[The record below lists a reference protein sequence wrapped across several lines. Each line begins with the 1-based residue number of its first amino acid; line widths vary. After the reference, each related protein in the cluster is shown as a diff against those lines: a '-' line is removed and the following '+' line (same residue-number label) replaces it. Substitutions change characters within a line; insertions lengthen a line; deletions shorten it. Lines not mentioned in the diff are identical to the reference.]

1 MNSLLPFTTD
11 IIRAFGW
18 TLLHSFWQAF
28 FVYACLRIV
37 LRIWPMASAAIK
49 YHLSF
54 LSLAGIAGWFLVTFY
69 NQLDAIR
76 EAQKIQEMAMTWDT
90 ATIAAAMEQLPKQS
104 SGLQTMLPGME
115 SYFPLLVAVYIV
127 GVTLMT
133 IKLCLDLAQLRQ
145 MRQEGISAMGRTWD
159 EHLLKLA
166 VNMGVTRKVQLF
178 ISQHLQVPVMIGF
191 LKPVILLPA
200 AMVSNLSPEQL
211 EAILLHELAH
221 IKRNDYLLNIFQSIV
236 ETILFFN
243 PFVWWISKNIR
254 LEREHCCDDLVIA
267 GTVQPLHYAKALVAL
282 EEYRLTANPMAM
294 AAADDKHHLL
304 HRIKRIMEMKTK
316 NLNYSQRVLAL
327 LIIVVGL
334 VSIAWLNPGNKNEK
348 KEKKQ
353 STFVGVT
360 ATDTIPLPPPAPAPS
375 PAAKPLPAPAP
386 AAPLPVPTPP
396 GAPVPEIAPLAS
408 PAPLPAVA
416 PLAPM
421 APMSPPAP
429 ISSVTF
435 NAAPLPPLPPA
446 APDYYTAYSS
456 FFADGDTTTPRSR
469 KIIVKGDD
477 GVEKAYNSITEMPE
491 ADRKKMEENYIRM
504 QQLYAD
510 MQKQQQQQR
519 NYNYNYSYNYDK
531 AFKFSKDE
539 FRKAMKAAEEAIK
552 KTDWSKMGKDIEANM
567 KKIDWNKMNK
577 EMAENMK
584 KWNADHKFNEIQF
597 NKLQDEIKRNFNK
610 ADWEKINK
618 QMQESLKKVDWDK
631 INKQMKESME
641 KYWAD
646 SSRHFQY
653 FRDRDGSYNWDEDR
667 AKVMAEGQISRR
679 EAMREAARVRADVDK
694 VIAEQRAEASR
705 VQAEARAQNSRVQ
718 AEARAQNARIQA
730 EQRTHNE
737 RIVAEQTERNNRIMA
752 EQRANNDKIRAEQ
765 NERNDKIRAEQNER
779 NNKIRAEQAANAEIR
794 RAEAEK
800 RAKVAQD
807 RRDALNDMLEG
818 MEKDNLLDRSKDYE
832 IEKKGD
838 DLYINGKKQPDE
850 VNKKY
855 EQYLKNKNV
864 SIKKSKDNYHI
875 NTQDNR

>member
-145 MRQEGISAMGRTWD
+145 MRQEGISAMGKTWD
-159 EHLLKLA
+159 EHLLRLA

-353 STFVGVT
+353 SNFIGVT
-360 ATDTIPLPPPAPAPS
+360 ATDTIPLPPPAPASPS
-375 PAAKPLPAPAP
+375 AIKPVPAPAP
-386 AAPLPVPTPP
+386 APAEVPP
-396 GAPVPEIAPLAS
+396 GSPVPEMAPLAPLAP
-408 PAPLPAVA
+408 PAPLAA
-416 PLAPM
+416 AQPLAPM
-421 APMSPPAP
+421 APMAPGAYNALIPPAP
-429 ISSVTF
+429 PTPPQYY
-435 NAAPLPPLPPA
+435 AAYTSYYA
-446 APDYYTAYSS
+446 A
-456 FFADGDTTTPRSR
+456 GDTTTPRSR

-477 GVEKAYNSITEMPE
+477 GVEKEYNSIAEMPE

-504 QQLYAD
+504 QQQYAD
-510 MQKQQQQQR
+510 LQKQQQR
-519 NYNYNYSYNYDK
+519 GYNYNYSYNYDK
-531 AFKFSKDE
+531 AFNFNKEE
-539 FRKAMKAAEEAIK
+539 FKKAMKAAQDAIN
-552 KTDWSKMGKDIEANM
+552 KTDWSKMGKEIEASM

-577 EMAENMK
+577 EIAENMK

-597 NKLQDEIKRNFNK
+597 NKLHDEIKRNFNK

-641 KYWAD
+641 KYWSD
-646 SSRHFQY
+646 SSKHFQY
-653 FRDRDGSYNWDEDR
+653 FRDGSFNWDEDHAR
-667 AKVMAEGQISRR
+667 EMAADRSAQR
-679 EAMREAARVRADVDK
+679 EARREAARAQADVYR
-694 VIAEQRAEASR
+694 VIAEQKAEAARVQADARAENSR
-705 VQAEARAQNSRVQ
+705 IQAEARAQN
-718 AEARAQNARIQA
+718 NRIQA
-730 EQRTHNE
+730 EQRAHNN
-737 RIVAEQTERNNRIMA
+737 RIVAEQM
-752 EQRANNDKIRAEQ
+752 ANNDRIRAEQ
-765 NERNDKIRAEQNER
+765 LANNYRVQAEQR
-779 NNKIRAEQAANAEIR
+779 AANAEIR
-794 RAEAEK
+794 RVEAEK

-807 RRDALNDMLEG
+807 RKDALNDMLEV
-818 MEKDNLLDRSKDYE
+818 MEKDNLLDRNKDFE

-838 DLYINGKKQPDE
+838 ELYINGKKQPDE

-864 SIKKSKDNYHI
+864 TIKKSRDNFHM

>member
-69 NQLDAIR
+69 NQLNAIK
-76 EAQKIQEMAMTWDT
+76 EAQKIQEMAMTWDP
-90 ATIAAAMEQLPKQS
+90 ATIAAAMEQLPQQS
-104 SGLQTMLPGME
+104 NGLQTMLPGME
-115 SYFPLLVAVYIV
+115 SYFPFLVAVYII

-145 MRQEGISAMGRTWD
+145 MRQEGISAMGVTWD

-166 VNMGVTRKVQLF
+166 VSMGVTRKVQLF

-211 EAILLHELAH
+211 ETILLHELAH

-236 ETILFFN
+236 ETVLFFN

-334 VSIAWLNPGNKNEK
+334 VSIAWLNPGNKTEN
-348 KEKKQ
+348 KEKKTT
-353 STFVGVT
+353 SIGMVS
-360 ATDTIPLPPPAPAPS
+360 DTIPLPPPAPQ
-375 PAAKPLPAPAP
+375 PAVKAAPAP
-386 AAPLPVPTPP
+386 VAPPAVTVPPPVPVPAPEAAP
-396 GAPVPEIAPLAS
+396 A
-408 PAPLPAVA
+408 PAPLPAFQS
-416 PLAPM
+416 LTPM
-421 APMSPPAP
+421 APVPPMTPPAP
-429 ISSVTF
+429 LSYMAPMQPMPPMPPIPPS
-435 NAAPLPPLPPA
+435 AAPLNVYY
-446 APDYYTAYSS
+446 APYNAL
-456 FFADGDTTTPRSR
+456 FADNDTTTPRSR

-477 GVEKAYNSITEMPE
+477 GVEKEYNSIAEMPE

-504 QQLYAD
+504 QQQYAE
-510 MQKQQQQQR
+510 MQKQHQR
-519 NYNYNYSYNYDK
+519 MNFNYNFSHNFNKDFRINK
-531 AFKFSKDE
+531 AE
-539 FRKAMKAAEEAIK
+539 FEKAMKAAQDAVK
-552 KTDWSKMGKDIEANM
+552 KTDWSKMGKDIEASM
-567 KKIDWNKMNK
+567 KKINWDKMNK
-577 EMAENMK
+577 DIAESLK
-584 KWNADHKFNEIQF
+584 KMNLDSKLSDIQF
-597 NKLQDEIKRNFNK
+597 NKLKEEIKINFNK
-610 ADWEKINK
+610 ADWEKVNK
-618 QMQESLKKVDWDK
+618 QVQESLKKVDWDK

-641 KYWAD
+641 KMKIVD
-646 SSRHFQY
+646 SSGNFHY
-653 FRDRDGSYNWDEDR
+653 NRDGDHFREGAYEMDEDR
-667 AKVMAEGQISRR
+667 SRFRSKIAARR
-679 EAMREAARVRADVDK
+679 EEQNAARATARARADVD
-694 VIAEQRAEASR
+694 R
-705 VQAEARAQNSRVQ
+705 VV
-718 AEARAQNARIQA
+718 
-730 EQRTHNE
+730 
-737 RIVAEQTERNNRIMA
+737 A
-752 EQRANNDKIRAEQ
+752 EQRANDSRIRAEQ
-765 NERNDKIRAEQNER
+765 RVEIDRVRSEQRRAS
-779 NNKIRAEQAANAEIR
+779 AEIR
-794 RAEAEK
+794 QAAAEK
-800 RAKVAQD
+800 RAREAEARHK
-807 RRDALNDMLEG
+807 ALNEMLDG
-818 MEKDNLLDRSKDYE
+818 MQKDNLLDREKDFE

-838 DLYINGKKQPDE
+838 DLFINGKKQPDE

-864 SIKKSKDNYHI
+864 TIKKSKDNFHM
-875 NTQDNR
+875 NTRENR

>member
-104 SGLQTMLPGME
+104 NGLQTMLPGME
-115 SYFPLLVAVYIV
+115 SYFPFLVAVYIV

-334 VSIAWLNPGNKNEK
+334 VSIAWLNPGNKTEK
-348 KEKKQ
+348 KERKQ
-353 STFVGVT
+353 STFTGTT
-360 ATDTIPLPPPAPAPS
+360 AADTIPLPPPAPVSPS
-375 PAAKPLPAPAP
+375 AAKPLPAPAP
-386 AAPLPVPTPP
+386 VPSVPAMIPPGSPVP
-396 GAPVPEIAPLAS
+396 A
-408 PAPLPAVA
+408 PAPLSPAQSLS
-416 PLAPM
+416 PMAPM
-421 APMSPPAP
+421 APIAPPAP
-429 ISSVTF
+429 IASLDGFYV
-435 NAAPLPPLPPA
+435 PA
-446 APDYYTAYSS
+446 APVPPPAPAYFSAYTAYSP
-456 FFADGDTTTPRSR
+456 AGDTTTPRSR

-477 GVEKAYNSITEMPE
+477 GVEKAYNSIAEMPE

-504 QQLYAD
+504 QQQYAD
-510 MQKQQQQQR
+510 MQKQHQR
-519 NYNYNYSYNYDK
+519 MNYNYNYSYNYDK
-531 AFKFSKDE
+531 ALKFNKDE
-539 FRKAMKAAEEAIK
+539 FKKAMKAAQDAIQ
-552 KTDWSKMGKDIEANM
+552 KTDWSKMGKEIEASM

-641 KYWAD
+641 KFWAD
-646 SSRHFQY
+646 SSRNFQY
-653 FRDRDGSYNWDEDR
+653 FRDGSHNYDEDR
-667 AKVMAEGQISRR
+667 AKEMAEGQISRR
-679 EAMREAARVRADVDK
+679 EAMREAARARADVDRA
-694 VIAEQRAEASR
+694 IAEQRAEVSR
-705 VQAEARAQNSRVQ
+705 VQAEARAENSRVH
-718 AEARAQNARIQA
+718 AEALAQNARIQA
-730 EQRTHNE
+730 EQRTHND
-737 RIVAEQTERNNRIMA
+737 RIVAEQTARNNRIQA
-752 EQRANNDKIRAEQ
+752 EQRANNDRIRAEQ
-765 NERNDKIRAEQNER
+765 RA
-779 NNKIRAEQAANAEIR
+779 AAAEIR
-794 RAEAEK
+794 RVEAEK
-800 RAKVAQD
+800 RTKVAQE
-807 RRDALNDMLEG
+807 RRDALNDMLDG
-818 MEKDNLLDRSKDYE
+818 MEKDNLLDRNKDFE
-832 IEKKGD
+832 VEKKGD
-838 DLYINGKKQPDE
+838 ELYINGKKQPDE
-850 VNKKY
+850 VIKKY
-855 EQYLKNKNV
+855 EQYLKSKNV
-864 SIKKSKDNYHI
+864 TIKKSKDNYHI
-875 NTQDNR
+875 NSQDNR

>member
-69 NQLDAIR
+69 NQLNAIK
-76 EAQKIQEMAMTWDT
+76 EVQKIQEMAMTWDT

-104 SGLQTMLPGME
+104 NGLQAMLPGME
-115 SYFPLLVAVYIV
+115 SYFPFLVAVYII

-145 MRQEGISAMGRTWD
+145 MRQEGISAMGVTWD

-166 VNMGVTRKVQLF
+166 VSMGVTRKVQLF

-211 EAILLHELAH
+211 ETILLHELAH

-334 VSIAWLNPGNKNEK
+334 VSIAWLNPGNRSEK
-348 KEKKQ
+348 KEKK
-353 STFVGVT
+353 STFIGM
-360 ATDTIPLPPPAPAPS
+360 ASDTIPVPPPTPAPLPAVKAVPAPATPPAVTPPSPVPAPDAPPTPAPAPAPAPS
-375 PAAKPLPAPAP
+375 PAFQSL
-386 AAPLPVPTPP
+386 TPM
-396 GAPVPEIAPLAS
+396 
-408 PAPLPAVA
+408 
-416 PLAPM
+416 APM
-421 APMSPPAP
+421 APMAPPALSYYVSAMP
-429 ISSVTF
+429 PTPAPVSVYYAPY
-435 NAAPLPPLPPA
+435 NA
-446 APDYYTAYSS
+446 Y
-456 FFADGDTTTPRSR
+456 FANIDTTTPRSR

-477 GVEKAYNSITEMPE
+477 GVEKEYNSIAEMPE

-504 QQLYAD
+504 QQQYAD
-510 MQKQQQQQR
+510 MQKQPQR
-519 NYNYNYSYNYDK
+519 MNFNYNSYNKDFKINK
-531 AFKFSKDE
+531 AE
-539 FRKAMKAAEEAIK
+539 FEKAMKAAEEAVK
-552 KTDWSKMGKDIEANM
+552 KTDWSKMGKEIEASM
-567 KKIDWNKMNK
+567 KKINWDKMNK
-577 EMAENMK
+577 DVQESLKKMK
-584 KWNADHKFNEIQF
+584 LDNKMSEIQF
-597 NKLQDEIKRNFNK
+597 NKLKDEIKIHFNK
-610 ADWEKINK
+610 ADWEKVNK
-618 QMQESLKKVDWDK
+618 QMQESLKKVDWEK
-631 INKQMKESME
+631 IDKQMKESME
-641 KYWAD
+641 KMKMNFD
-646 SSRHFQY
+646 SSRNFHY
-653 FRDRDGSYNWDEDR
+653 NRDGSYNRDEDH
-667 AKVMAEGQISRR
+667 SREMEELQVTQKEAFR
-679 EAMREAARVRADVDK
+679 EAYHAQADARRVT
-694 VIAEQRAEASR
+694 AEQRAEVAR
-705 VQAEARAQNSRVQ
+705 VHAEQRAQNDRIQ
-718 AEARAQNARIQA
+718 TEQRAENARIQS
-730 EQRTHNE
+730 EQRGQNN
-737 RIVAEQTERNNRIMA
+737 RIVAEQVARNKSIQSEQLAQNDRIRS
-752 EQRANNDKIRAEQ
+752 EQRAENDRIRSEQ
-765 NERNDKIRAEQNER
+765 RKVAG
-779 NNKIRAEQAANAEIR
+779 EIR
-794 RAEAEK
+794 QVASEK
-800 RAKVAQD
+800 RAREAEARHK
-807 RRDALNDMLEG
+807 ALNEMLDG
-818 MEKDNLLDRSKDYE
+818 MQKDNLLDREKDFE

-864 SIKKSKDNYHI
+864 TIKKSKDNFHM

>member
-69 NQLDAIR
+69 NQLNAIK
-76 EAQKIQEMAMTWDT
+76 EAQKIQEMAMTWDP
-90 ATIAAAMEQLPKQS
+90 ATIAAAMERLPQQS
-104 SGLQTMLPGME
+104 NGLQTMLPGME
-115 SYFPLLVAVYIV
+115 SYFPFLVAVYII

-145 MRQEGISAMGRTWD
+145 MRQEGISAMGVTWD
-159 EHLLKLA
+159 EHLIKLA
-166 VNMGVTRKVQLF
+166 VSMGVTRKVQLF

-211 EAILLHELAH
+211 ETILLHELAH

-334 VSIAWLNPGNKNEK
+334 VSIAWLNPGNKTEK
-348 KEKKQ
+348 KKKQ
-353 STFVGVT
+353 TTFVGM
-360 ATDTIPLPPPAPAPS
+360 AADTIPLPPPVPAPQPAVKAVTAPVAPPTVTVPPPVPAPA
-375 PAAKPLPAPAP
+375 AEALPAPAP
-386 AAPLPVPTPP
+386 
-396 GAPVPEIAPLAS
+396 
-408 PAPLPAVA
+408 LPAFK
-416 PLAPM
+416 PLTPMAPM
-421 APMSPPAP
+421 APVAPMAPPTPLSYMAP
-429 ISSVTF
+429 M
-435 NAAPLPPLPPA
+435 PPMPPTPPTPA
-446 APDYYTAYSS
+446 AASVYYAPYNA
-456 FFADGDTTTPRSR
+456 FIADIDTTTPRSR

-477 GVEKAYNSITEMPE
+477 GVEKEYNSIAEMPE

-504 QQLYAD
+504 QQQYAQ
-510 MQKQQQQQR
+510 MQKQHQR
-519 NYNYNYSYNYDK
+519 MNYNYNYSYNKD
-531 AFKFSKDE
+531 FKFNKADLQ
-539 FRKAMKAAEEAIK
+539 KAMKAAEDAIR
-552 KTDWSKMGKDIEANM
+552 KTDWSKMGKEVEASM
-567 KKIDWNKMNK
+567 KKLNWDKMNK
-577 EMAENMK
+577 DMAESLKKMK
-584 KWNADHKFNEIQF
+584 WENKLSDIQF
-597 NKLQDEIKRNFNK
+597 KKLQDEVKINFNK

-618 QMQESLKKVDWDK
+618 QVQESLKKVDWNK
-631 INKQMKESME
+631 LEKQMKESME
-641 KYWAD
+641 KMRIHREALD
-646 SSRHFQY
+646 SSKNFHY
-653 FRDRDGSYNWDEDR
+653 DSDGSFNQNENRSREMEED
-667 AKVMAEGQISRR
+667 QISREDAIR
-679 EAMREAARVRADVDK
+679 EARGAQANVNRIA
-694 VIAEQRAEASR
+694 AEQRAEIAR
-705 VQAEARAQNSRVQ
+705 VR
-718 AEARAQNARIQA
+718 A
-730 EQRTHNE
+730 EQRSQNDRIRAE
-737 RIVAEQTERNNRIMA
+737 QGARNNRIVAEQVARNNRIQTEQIAHNNRVRA
-752 EQRANNDKIRAEQ
+752 EQRAENDRIRAEQ
-765 NERNDKIRAEQNER
+765 HKASAD
-779 NNKIRAEQAANAEIR
+779 IR
-794 RAEAEK
+794 RVASEK
-800 RAKVAQD
+800 RAREAEARHK
-807 RRDALNDMLEG
+807 ALNEMLDG
-818 MEKDNLLDRSKDYE
+818 MQKDNLLDREKDFE
-832 IEKKGD
+832 IEKKGE

-864 SIKKSKDNYHI
+864 TIKKSKDNFHM

>member
-69 NQLDAIR
+69 NQLTAIR

-104 SGLQTMLPGME
+104 NGLQTILPGME
-115 SYFPLLVAVYIV
+115 SYFPLLVAVYII

-166 VNMGVTRKVQLF
+166 ENMGVTRKVQLF

-334 VSIAWLNPGNKNEK
+334 VSIAWLNPGNKTEK

-353 STFVGVT
+353 STFTGV
-360 ATDTIPLPPPAPAPS
+360 AVADTIPLPPPAPVSPS
-375 PAAKPLPAPAP
+375 AAKPVPAPAP
-386 AAPLPVPTPP
+386 AAPASVTVPP
-396 GAPVPEIAPLAS
+396 GAPLPEIAPLAPLAP
-408 PAPLPAVA
+408 PAPLQAA
-416 PLAPM
+416 TPLSPMAPM
-421 APMSPPAP
+421 APPAP
-429 ISSVTF
+429 YPVTF
-435 NAAPLPPLPPA
+435 NAAPLPPQAPA
-446 APDYYTAYSS
+446 YYTAYTA
-456 FFADGDTTTPRSR
+456 FYAEGDTTTPRSR

-477 GVEKAYNSITEMPE
+477 GVEKAYNSIAEMPE

-504 QQLYAD
+504 QQQYAD
-510 MQKQQQQQR
+510 MQKQHQR
-519 NYNYNYSYNYDK
+519 NFNYNYSYNFDK
-531 AFKFSKDE
+531 ALKYNSEDFK
-539 FRKAMKAAEEAIK
+539 KAMKAAEEAIK
-552 KTDWSKMGKDIEANM
+552 KTDWSKMGKEIEANM

-577 EMAENMK
+577 EIAENLKKMK
-584 KWNADHKFNEIQF
+584 ADYKFDEIQF
-597 NKLQDEIKRNFNK
+597 NKLQDEIKKNFDK
-610 ADWEKINK
+610 TDWEKVNK

-631 INKQMKESME
+631 INKHMKETME
-641 KYWAD
+641 KFRSD
-646 SSRHFQY
+646 SSRKFQY
-653 FRDRDGSYNWDEDR
+653 FQDRDGSYNWDEDR
-667 AKVMAEGQISRR
+667 ARDMAEGQASRR
-679 EAMREAARVRADVDK
+679 EARREAARARADVDR
-694 VIAEQRAEASR
+694 INAEQRAEASR
-705 VQAEARAQNSRVQ
+705 IHAEQRASNERIR
-718 AEARAQNARIQA
+718 AEQRAESARIQA
-730 EQRTHNE
+730 EQRTHND
-737 RIVAEQTERNNRIMA
+737 RIIAEQTARNSRIQAEQRTHNDKIIAEQTARNSRIQA
-752 EQRANNDKIRAEQ
+752 EQRANNDRIRAEQ
-765 NERNDKIRAEQNER
+765 YAATAELR
-779 NNKIRAEQAANAEIR
+779 QAA
-794 RAEAEK
+794 AEK
-800 RAKVAQD
+800 RAKEAKE
-807 RRDALNDMLEG
+807 RKDALDNMLDG
-818 MEKDNLLDRSKDYE
+818 MQKDNLLDRNKDFE

-838 DLYINGKKQPDE
+838 ELYINGKKQLDE
-850 VNKKY
+850 VYKRY
-855 EQYLKNKNV
+855 EQYLKSKNV
-864 SIKKSKDNYHI
+864 TIKKSKDNFHM

>member
-69 NQLDAIR
+69 NQLNAIR

-166 VNMGVTRKVQLF
+166 GSMGVTRKVQLF

-353 STFVGVT
+353 SGFIGVT
-360 ATDTIPLPPPAPAPS
+360 ATDTIPLPPPAPISPS
-375 PAAKPLPAPAP
+375 AAKPAPAP
-386 AAPLPVPTPP
+386 VTAP
-396 GAPVPEIAPLAS
+396 APVPSVPPGSPVPALAPLAPLTP
-408 PAPLPAVA
+408 PAPLSPAQ
-416 PLAPM
+416 PLTPMAPM
-421 APMSPPAP
+421 APMTPPAP
-429 ISSVTF
+429 IASGSF
-435 NAAPLPPLPPA
+435 YAPATPVPPPA
-446 APDYYTAYSS
+446 PAYYSAYTAY
-456 FFADGDTTTPRSR
+456 FAEGDTTTPRSR

-477 GVEKAYNSITEMPE
+477 GVEKAYNSIAEMPE

-504 QQLYAD
+504 QQQYAD
-510 MQKQQQQQR
+510 MQKQHQLK
-519 NYNYNYSYNYDK
+519 YNYNYSYNYDK
-531 AFKFSKDE
+531 AFKFNNEE
-539 FRKAMKAAEEAIK
+539 FKKAMKAAEDAIK
-552 KTDWSKMGKDIEANM
+552 KTDWSKMGKEIEASM

-577 EMAENMK
+577 DVAEKMK

-597 NKLQDEIKRNFNK
+597 DKLQEEIKRNFNK
-610 ADWEKINK
+610 ADWEKINQ

-631 INKQMKESME
+631 INQQMKESME

-646 SSRHFQY
+646 TAKHFRY
-653 FRDRDGSYNWDEDR
+653 FRDGSHNWNEDR
-667 AKVMAEGQISRR
+667 TREMDEARSAQREARR
-679 EAMREAARVRADVDK
+679 EIDRAQREARREAARAQADVQK

-705 VQAEARAQNSRVQ
+705 VH
-718 AEARAQNARIQA
+718 A
-730 EQRTHNE
+730 EQRAHND
-737 RIVAEQTERNNRIMA
+737 RIVAEQTAHNKRIQAEQIANNHRIIA
-752 EQRANNDKIRAEQ
+752 EQRANNDRIRAEQ
-765 NERNDKIRAEQNER
+765 H
-779 NNKIRAEQAANAEIR
+779 AAAAEIR
-794 RAEAEK
+794 RVEAEK
-800 RAKVAQD
+800 RAKAAQE
-807 RRDALNDMLEG
+807 RRDALNNMLDG
-818 MEKDNLLDRSKDYE
+818 MEKDNLLDRNKDFE

-864 SIKKSKDNYHI
+864 TIKKSRDNFHI
-875 NTQDNR
+875 NSQDNR